1 MIRRP
6 PRSTRTDT
14 LFPYTTLFRSERAV
28 LSAATGAG
36 GRSRGDAAAGRAAP
50 GGAVRG
56 QPDAARHAAGRRRGD
71 RPRPGGDA
79 DAADGDLRT
88 VPAAEHLEAGAGAPD
103 LPVPAARGVGRSAEP
118 GLGDGHHLHSDGP
131 RLRVP
136 GGGDRLVQPAGAV
149 VAAVD
154 HPDRKSTR

>member
-1 MIRRP
+1 MTRPP

-14 LFPYTTLFRSERAV
+14 LFPYTTLFRS
-28 LSAATGAG
+28 
-36 GRSRGDAAAGRAAP
+36 P

-149 VAAVD
+149 VAAVVPKIGRA
-154 HPDRKSTR
+154 HV

>member
-71 RPRPGGDA
+71 RPRPGGEA
-79 DAADGDLRT
+79 DAADGDLRN

-103 LPVPAARGVGRSAEP
+103 RHGPDERGVGRSAAP
-118 GLGDGHHLHSDGP
+118 GFGDGTPLHSDGTP
-131 RLRVP
+131 IRVP
-136 GGGDRLVQPAGAV
+136 GGGAR
-149 VAAVD
+149 
-154 HPDRKSTR
+154 